1 MNAKPVVKQVLKA
14 LKSSGLEAI
23 LIGNAAA
30 ALQGA
35 PVTTDDIDFLIRQTP
50 RNAGKIHAFAQKLD
64 AVIERP
70 AYPLSN
76 FWRISS
82 RKGIPIQIDLTTNIH
97 GIRSFES
104 LRSRADRIDVN
115 GEVAIVAHLA
125 DVIKSKRAADRP
137 KDRAVLP
144 VLEATLREKTR
155 KTKP

>member
-1 MNAKPVVKQVLKA
+1 MNAKPIVKRVLET
-14 LKSSGLEAI
+14 LKSAGLEAI

-35 PVTTDDIDFLIRQTP
+35 PVTTDDIDFLIRRTP
-50 RNAGKIHAFAQKLD
+50 RNAGKIRVFAQKLD
-64 AVIERP
+64 GIIERP
-70 AYPLSN
+70 AYPLSD

-82 RKGIPIQIDLTTNIH
+82 RKGTPIQIDLATSIH

-104 LRSRADRIDVN
+104 LRSRADQIDVN
-115 GEVAIVAHLA
+115 GEIATVAHLA

-144 VLEATLREKTR
+144 VLEATLREKNQ
-155 KTKP
+155 KTNP